1 MLGSVW
7 TQEEE
12 EEEIS
17 LPNPQPSLCH
27 NLAVWL

>member
-1 MLGSVW
+1 MLGSA
-7 TQEEE
+7 QIQEE

-17 LPNPQPSLCH
+17 LPNPQPPLCH

>member
-7 TQEEE
+7 TQEE